1 MTTDTAVI
9 TGGARGMGFET
20 AKLLGPDHAVVLAD
34 LNEAAL
40 EAAVAELEDRGVR
53 ATAARTDV
61 TDAGDVARLLETASE
76 FAAESGGRV
85 RALVHSAGVSPQMGD
100 AEFIYRV
107 NAVGTVHVTR
117 AFLATAQE
125 GDALVNVA
133 SIAGHWSP
141 KFLLPT
147 RTFRSALT
155 NPARF
160 ANKIVTASNVMPRKA
175 RPGAAYGTSKAFVIW
190 YTEQMA
196 AAFGAKGARILSV
209 SPGTFDTEMGRLE
222 VASGSDRLLDYAALK
237 RFGKPEEV
245 AAVLA
250 FVAGREPGYLT
261 GVDILV
267 DGGTNAGMKPSD
279 FLAIAR
285 G

>member
-1 MTTDTAVI
+1 
-9 TGGARGMGFET
+9 
-20 AKLLGPDHAVVLAD
+20 
-34 LNEAAL
+34 
-40 EAAVAELEDRGVR
+40 
-53 ATAARTDV
+53 
-61 TDAGDVARLLETASE
+61 
-76 FAAESGGRV
+76 
-85 RALVHSAGVSPQMGD
+85 
-100 AEFIYRV
+100 
-107 NAVGTVHVTR
+107 VGTVHVTR
-117 AFLATAQE
+117 AFLRIAEE

-141 KFLLPT
+141 KFLLPK
-147 RTFRSALT
+147 RAFRSALA

-190 YTEQMA
+190 YSEQMA
-196 AAFGAKGARILSV
+196 AAFGAKGARIVSV

-222 VASGSDRLLDYAALK
+222 VASGSDRLLDYAALN
-237 RFGKPEEV
+237 RAGKPEEI

-250 FVAGREPGYLT
+250 FAASREPGYLT

-285 G
+285 GQVALPRSPRRAYAGGHDTCSFRRSVDGPSVAHPVAHAAADRAVPPRARLDPRAAPVDDRAPRAPVGRAAVRRGGGARSRSGQIRRRLRLRPGS